1 MEEQKAG
8 IQLMDPR
15 NGGNLGTF
23 PTTNNNNLTEDNLT
37 GSGLEQSKNSI
48 ESTSA
53 IDRIAALRQ
62 QFMSFRKQSEV
73 MNI

>member
-1 MEEQKAG
+1 
-8 IQLMDPR
+8 MDPR
-15 NGGNLGTF
+15 NGNLGTF
-23 PTTNNNNLTEDNLT
+23 PTTNNNNLTTDDNLN
-37 GSGLEQSKNSI
+37 GSALEHSKNSI